1 MIFSSLLLYIL
12 KVGEMLGNFFDLH
25 RHDEYS
31 LFDGFGKPEDLAKIA
46 LEYGY
51 KALGISNHGSI
62 SGLVK
67 HYKACNAVGIKPV
80 MGCEVYFQPKFNK
93 ENPQRKSYHL
103 NLFVKNLQG
112 YKNLCHIMTEAN
124 TKQFYYKPIVDFKL
138 LERYSD
144 GLICTTACIASAT
157 SQAILNGHRST
168 AERLLDKFK
177 EIFNDDLYV
186 EIQPYKIDA
195 QGTQQRTDYELMGM
209 AKRKGIKCVLTSD
222 SHFGR
227 KEDFDTYCKMHEIG
241 RTTLDVKSTYSE
253 RYMPTEYEICER
265 FAKIYKNKFKHSM
278 DVAEKIVDNMSEI
291 YDKVEDDI
299 LDGLELELPKVVSDG
314 NKVLKNFVIEGLK
327 KRGKYLKQYVD
338 RCKKELEVI
347 FYHGFSDYFLI
358 VRDYVNWAREH
369 DIAVGKGRGSV
380 CNCLVAYAVGITDVD
395 SIKYNLDFSRFM
407 RKEKKALP
415 DIDIDFETDKRQMVI
430 DYVIDKYKGKAIQIC
445 SYGMYGVDNLVNDL
459 AGVCGLKTTKEVD
472 EYEAKENKKV
482 VSEIKSYIKSFIVD
496 DEIDMSGLLDDFR
509 SDDYNEKYDNIIK
522 HFSKLYNKIRY
533 LGKHAAGVA
542 VVGTDISDY
551 TCIIMRDR
559 KVGALSSCYD
569 KDDLE
574 HINCVKFD
582 MLGLKTMSE
591 MKELEE
597 YTHHK
602 ISEEDEESKEVLD
615 AFREGRTDGIFQM
628 EKSAPRKILDM
639 IQCDCVNDVIAVNAL
654 NRPAPLQLHMHEI
667 YAHNKLSGNVDTTTP
682 YYKYTKETYGTM
694 LYQEQTVEVAQKVG
708 HLTAQQSFDMLK
720 IMKKQENLTKP
731 EYIPVIEQMKKDFY
745 SGCRSEGLT
754 KEQTNAIWAS
764 MLIYGFNK
772 GHSTGY
778 ALISIDQ
785 MFYKLHYPAAFWY
798 VKMKYAGNDADI
810 YKYSECAVKDEVVV
824 MLPHVNYTAK
834 TSLRKMDGEDV
845 IQQGLSIIKGIG
857 EKAAET
863 IEEERKKGVFKS
875 YDDFYDRC
883 KGRAVTKKV
892 IDVLKEQGALEFN
905 KNKYLS
911 RVVKYNSSLIAR

>member
-1 MIFSSLLLYIL
+1 M
-12 KVGEMLGNFFDLH
+12 GNFFDLH

-31 LFDGFGKPEDLAKIA
+31 LFDGFGKPEQLAKHA
-46 LEYGY
+46 KELGY
-51 KALGISNHGSI
+51 RALGISNHGSI
-62 SGLVK
+62 SGLIK
-67 HYKACNAVGIKPV
+67 HYQACNEVGIKPV
-80 MGCEVYFQPKFNK
+80 MGCEIYFQPKFNK

-138 LERYSD
+138 LEKYSD

-177 EIFNDDLYV
+177 EIFNEDLYV

-209 AKRKGIKCVLTSD
+209 AKRKKIKCILTSD
-222 SHFGR
+222 SHFGS

-241 RTTLDVKSTYSE
+241 KTTLDVKNTYGE
-253 RYMPTEYEICER
+253 RYMPTEYEITER
-265 FAKIYKNKFKHSM
+265 FANIYKKKFKRPM
-278 DVAEKIVDNMSEI
+278 ELAERFADNMKEI
-291 YDKVEDDI
+291 YNKVEENI
-299 LDGLELELPKVVSDG
+299 LDGLELELPKISEDG
-314 NKVLKNFVIEGLK
+314 AKQLETLTKQGLK
-327 KRGKYLKQYVD
+327 KRNKWNKEYWK
-338 RCKKELEVI
+338 RCKEELEVI
-347 FYHGFSDYFLI
+347 NYHGFADYFLI
-358 VRDYVNWAREH
+358 VRDYITWAKENG
-369 DIAVGKGRGSV
+369 IETGKGRGSV
-380 CNCLVAYAVGITDVD
+380 CNCLVAYAVGITEVD

-407 RKEKKALP
+407 RKEKKTLP
-415 DIDIDFETDKRQMVI
+415 DIDLDFERDRRQEVI
-430 DYVIDKYKGKAIQIC
+430 DYVINKYPNKAIQIC

-459 AGVCGLKTTKEVD
+459 ASVCNLKTTKDVD
-472 EYEAKENKKV
+472 WFEADENKKV
-482 VSEIKSYIKSFIVD
+482 IAEIKSYIKGFIVD
-496 DEIDMSGLLDDFR
+496 DELNMSNLLNGYRTEEF
-509 SDDYNEKYDNIIK
+509 NEKYDNIIK
-522 HFSKLYNKIRY
+522 HFSKLYGKIKY

-559 KVGALSSCYD
+559 KTGALSSCFD

-591 MKELEE
+591 MRELREKTGHE
-597 YTHHK
+597 IT
-602 ISEEDEESKEVLD
+602 EEDEESKEVIEG
-615 AFREGRTDGIFQM
+615 FREGRTDGIFQM
-628 EKSAPRKILDM
+628 EKSAPKKILDM
-639 IQCDCVNDVIAVNAL
+639 IKCDCINDIIAVNAL
-654 NRPAPLQLHMHEI
+654 NRPAPLQLHMHET
-667 YAHNKLSGNVDTTTP
+667 YAHNKLSDKVDKNTP
-682 YYKYTKETYGTM
+682 YYKYTQETYGTM

-720 IMKKQENLTKP
+720 IMKKAENLTKP
-731 EYIPVIEQMKKDFY
+731 EYVPIIEQMKKDFY
-745 SGCRSEGLT
+745 RGCKQEGLT
-754 KEQTNAIWAS
+754 REQTNSIWAS

-785 MFYKLHYPAAFWY
+785 MYYKVHYPTQFWY
-798 VKMKYAGNDADI
+798 VKMKYADNDADI
-810 YKYSECAVKDEVVV
+810 FKYSQFAVKDGAVV
-824 MLPHVNYTAK
+824 MLPHVNYSAK

-863 IEEERKKGVFKS
+863 IEEERRKGVFKS

-883 KGRAVTKKV
+883 KGRSVTKAV
-892 IDVLKEQGALEFN
+892 IKILKEQGALEFN
-905 KNKYLS
+905 KNKYMS
-911 RVVKYNSSLIAR
+911 RVVKYNSTLMAR

>member
-1 MIFSSLLLYIL
+1 M
-12 KVGEMLGNFFDLH
+12 GNFWDIH

-31 LFDGFGKPEDLAKIA
+31 LFDGFGKPEQLAKHA
-46 LEYGY
+46 KELGY
-51 KALGISNHGSI
+51 RALGVSNHGSI
-62 SGLVK
+62 SGLIK
-67 HYKACNAVGIKPV
+67 HYQACNEVGIKPV
-80 MGCEVYFQPKFNK
+80 MGCEIYFQPKFNK

-138 LERYSD
+138 LEKYSD

-177 EIFNDDLYV
+177 EIFKDDLYV

-195 QGTQQRTDYELMGM
+195 QGTQQRTDYELMGI
-209 AKRKGIKCVLTSD
+209 AKRKHIKCILTSD
-222 SHFGR
+222 SHFGS

-241 RTTLDVKSTYSE
+241 KTTLDVKNTYGE
-253 RYMPTEYEICER
+253 RYMPTEYEITER
-265 FAKIYKNKFKHSM
+265 FANIYKKKFKRPM
-278 DVAEKIVDNMSEI
+278 ELAERFADNMKEI
-291 YDKVEDDI
+291 YNKVEDNI
-299 LDGLELELPKVVSDG
+299 LDGLELELPKISDDG
-314 NKVLKNFVIEGLK
+314 AKQLETLTKQGLKNRNKWNK
-327 KRGKYLKQYVD
+327 KYWK
-338 RCKKELEVI
+338 RCKEELEVI
-347 FYHGFSDYFLI
+347 NYHGFADYFLI
-358 VRDYVNWAREH
+358 VRDYITWAKENG
-369 DIAVGKGRGSV
+369 IETGKGRGSV
-380 CNCLVAYAVGITDVD
+380 CNCLVAYAVGITEVD

-407 RKEKKALP
+407 RKEKKTLP
-415 DIDIDFETDKRQMVI
+415 DIDLDFERDRRQEVI
-430 DYVIDKYKGKAIQIC
+430 DYVINKYPNKAIQIC

-459 AGVCGLKTTKEVD
+459 ASVCNLKTTKDVD
-472 EYEAKENKKV
+472 WFEADENKKV
-482 VSEIKSYIKSFIVD
+482 IAEIKSYIKGFIVD
-496 DEIDMSGLLDDFR
+496 DELNMNNLLNGYRTEEF
-509 SDDYNEKYDNIIK
+509 NEKYDNVIK
-522 HFSKLYNKIRY
+522 HFSKLYGKIKY

-559 KVGALSSCYD
+559 KTGALSSCFD

-591 MKELEE
+591 MRELREK
-597 YTHHK
+597 TGHT
-602 ISEEDEESKEVLD
+602 ITEEDEESEEVIEG
-615 AFREGRTDGIFQM
+615 FREGKTDGIFQM
-628 EKSAPRKILDM
+628 EKSAPKKILDM
-639 IQCDCVNDVIAVNAL
+639 IQCDCVNDIIAVNAL
-654 NRPAPLQLHMHEI
+654 NRPAPLQLHMHET
-667 YAHNKLSGNVDTTTP
+667 YAHNKLSDNVDKNTP
-682 YYKYTKETYGTM
+682 YYKYTQETYGTM

-708 HLTAQQSFDMLK
+708 HLTPQQSFDMLK
-720 IMKKQENLTKP
+720 IMKKAENLTKP
-731 EYIPVIEQMKKDFY
+731 EYVPIIEQMKKDFFR
-745 SGCRSEGLT
+745 GCRQEGLT
-754 KEQTNAIWAS
+754 KEQTNSIWAS

-785 MFYKLHYPAAFWY
+785 MYYKVHYPTQFWY
-798 VKMKYAGNDADI
+798 VKMKYADNDADI
-810 YKYSECAVKDEVVV
+810 FKYSQFAVKDGAVV
-824 MLPHVNYTAK
+824 MLPHVNYSAK

-863 IEEERKKGVFKS
+863 IEEERRKGVFKS

-883 KGRAVTKKV
+883 KGRSVTTRV
-892 IDVLKEQGALEFN
+892 IDILKEQGALEFN
-905 KNKYLS
+905 KNKYMS
-911 RVVKYNSSLIAR
+911 RVVKYNSTLMAR